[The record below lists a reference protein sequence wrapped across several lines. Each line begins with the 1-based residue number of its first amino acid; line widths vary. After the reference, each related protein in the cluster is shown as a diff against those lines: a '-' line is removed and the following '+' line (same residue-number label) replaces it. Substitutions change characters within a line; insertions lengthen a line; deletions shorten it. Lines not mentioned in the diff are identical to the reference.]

1 MKTLLTLLLATLCAA
16 TGYGQTLKALSYN
29 TTNGVVVYGGTN
41 QLIFTNASVKVGSLI
56 FNEDGIF
63 YSATNGAGLDFQNT
77 TFIDGG
83 GNIVFD
89 YSFNNTAQ
97 FHKPISFN
105 NTTNG
110 DTTRTNLNLGLPA
123 LTNTDVTNFRTA
135 IGLGSANAVSF
146 STVAAQEI
154 YDSVGNKVID
164 LENFILG
171 VGTTAAL
178 EWATNQVQVN
188 VPILFNGT
196 NSASA
201 TRTNLSLGLPALT
214 NTSNVTTMR
223 ALAGSTNTNQ
233 PFSGV
238 LTVLDLGAFDD
249 TVQVTISNG
258 IIISIVP

>member
-1 MKTLLTLLLATLCAA
+1 MKTLLTILLATLCAA

-105 NTTNG
+105 NTTN
-110 DTTRTNLNLGLPA
+110 
-123 LTNTDVTNFRTA
+123 
-135 IGLGSANAVSF
+135 
-146 STVAAQEI
+146 AA
-154 YDSVGNKVID
+154 
-164 LENFILG
+164 
-171 VGTTAAL
+171 
-178 EWATNQVQVN
+178 
-188 VPILFNGT
+188 
-196 NSASA
+196 A
-201 TRTNLSLGLPALT
+201 TRTNVGLPLPALT
-214 NTSNVTTMR
+214 NTSNVTMMR
-223 ALAGSTNTNQ
+223 ALAGSTNTNT
-233 PFSGV
+233 PASGTYQ
-238 LTVLDLGAFDD
+238 LTNIISL
-249 TVQVTISNG
+249 TISNG
-258 IIISIVP
+258 IIVDVEEP